1 MLSSQ
6 TNTLKK
12 DKLVLADYFINPV
25 SQRQKQYEAVRAI
38 VLENQSA
45 DTVAT
50 KFGYKI
56 STVYSLVRNFKAEK
70 IELFPTVQKGPRQR
84 QTSPDIQSKIVT
96 YREEEELSV
105 PDISCRL
112 AGEKIDVSE
121 RTRQS

>member
-70 IELFPTVQKGPRQR
+70 I
-84 QTSPDIQSKIVT
+84 VT